1 MVIAGL
7 SRLGEAFL
15 DLLYPRLCAAC
26 GIHQPIREAALCIR
40 CQLELPRTDYHHF
53 AENPITRRLMGRFPL
68 QSATAMFYFVKDTPI
83 QQLLHRI
90 KYLGQKEAAE
100 ALGRQ
105 YGRELIE
112 LEPYRDI
119 DLVIPVPLHPS
130 REHQRGYN
138 QSAWLAR
145 GLADGLGRPVDERA
159 LSRTRKTETQTHKSR
174 QERLFNTE
182 GAFRVRDFR
191 RVVGKHVLLVDDVMT
206 TGATL
211 EACALP
217 LLQVDGVQLSIVTL
231 AIAQD

>member
-1 MVIAGL
+1 M
-7 SRLGEAFL
+7 GEAFL

-26 GIHQPIREAALCIR
+26 GIHHPIRDAALCVS
-40 CQLELPRTDYHHF
+40 CQLELPRTDYHLF
-53 AENPITRRLMGRFPL
+53 EENPITRRLMGRFPL
-68 QSATAMFYFVKDTPI
+68 QSATSMFYFVKDTPI
-83 QQLLHRI
+83 QHLLHRI
-90 KYLGQKEAAE
+90 KYLGRKEAAWS
-100 ALGRQ
+100 LGRQ
-105 YGRELIE
+105 YGRELRE
-112 LEPYRDI
+112 LEPYAKI

-145 GLADGLGRPVDERA
+145 GLAEGLDRPVRERA
-159 LSRTRKTETQTHKSR
+159 LSRARKTETQTHKSR

-182 GAFRVRDFR
+182 GAFLVREPR
-191 RVVGKHVLLVDDVMT
+191 RIIGKHVLLVDDVMT

-217 LLQVDGVQLSIVTL
+217 LLQAEGVQLSIVTL